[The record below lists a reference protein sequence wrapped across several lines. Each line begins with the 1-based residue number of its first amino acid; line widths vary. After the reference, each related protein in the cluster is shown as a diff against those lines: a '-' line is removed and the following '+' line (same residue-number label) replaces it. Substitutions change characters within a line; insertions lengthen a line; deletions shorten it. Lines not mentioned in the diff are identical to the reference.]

1 MNKNAIKKFAIEAR
15 KKLIASVSDRAGML
29 GITPE
34 GCSEP
39 VTKGTDFEVYKT
51 IAGTEITLGK
61 TQCEQ
66 RRKLKEQ
73 VESRGFE
80 AVVEEVAYTWFNRI
94 CAIRFMEVNDY
105 LPTRVRVLSSEKEG
119 KNEPDI
125 VTLALDVD
133 LDFTDKER
141 EYILDCKMGN
151 KLDELFKMLFIKQCN
166 KLSEIL
172 PELFEAT
179 EDYTE
184 MLLNISYTNKDDII
198 YMLVNQETGIPE
210 ADFNVSAIGEEGQPT
225 GQVEIIGWLYQYYNT
240 ELKDDTFAQLKKNIK
255 ISKERIPAATQLFT
269 PDWIVRYMVE
279 NSVGRLW
286 IEHLRAVD
294 PMVNEKEV
302 AEKFGW
308 KYYLPEAEQEADV
321 NVKLAEIRTSYKDLK
336 PEDITCIDPCMGS
349 GHILVAMFDVLMD
362 IYKSA
367 GYSERDAA
375 FEIVEHN
382 IHGLDI
388 DKRAYQL
395 AYFAVMMKGRGY
407 NRRFFSGRNGRMNYP
422 KVYAFQ
428 ESNSIDKEHLK
439 FMGSNLTEGERDLAL
454 SQIQEILESFI
465 DAREY
470 GSILKINTYNW
481 DLIERFIHSISEIKQ
496 MSFETLGL
504 ELTRKKIEDIIN
516 IAKCLGMK
524 YAVVVTNP
532 PYMGIGN
539 GNAKLNKYAK
549 DNYPNSKADLFAVF
563 IERCIEMNDMGG
575 FSSMITQHSW
585 MFISVYERCRR
596 EVVLND
602 IVSLVH
608 LGARAFEEIA
618 GEVVQTV
625 AFTRRKTVV
634 DQYLGTY
641 VRLTEGGSQVQK
653 EKMFLENKER
663 YFVNQNKFE
672 YIPGN
677 PIAYWVSQRAFAICN
692 REPVFEKYATTRAGM
707 ITGDNNKF
715 IRLWHEISNVKMG
728 IGCHSREE
736 AIFSKKKWFP
746 YNKGGEYRKW
756 YGNND
761 YVVNWENDGTYMRNY
776 KDDKGK
782 IPAHAFN
789 LEYIFKENITWSS
802 LSSYK
807 FAARYTDFGFLYDA
821 SGSFADVKTENLYY
835 TLAFLCSDV
844 TLFYLSAMNPT
855 LNFQKG
861 NISTLPFILDNT
873 RIREVSE
880 IAEKCVNI
888 SRDDWDSFETSWDF
902 KKHPL
907 LQYASFTPQEIAT
920 DKTRHISDMGLIRD
934 AYELW
939 KDKCESRFNQLKANE
954 EELNRIFIEIY
965 GLQDELTPD
974 VEDKD
979 VTVRKADLQRDIK
992 SLLSY
997 AVGCMFG
1004 RYSLDCEEIAYAGGG
1019 WNDSKYVTFIPD
1031 RDNCIPITDDEYSE
1045 DDIVGRLCEW
1055 LKKVYGADTL
1065 EENLDFIA
1073 NALGNKGKTSRET
1086 IREYFVND
1094 FMADHMRIYQKR
1106 PIYWLFDSGKANGF
1120 KALVYM
1126 HRYNADTVAKV
1137 RVDYLHNI
1145 QKSIEQARA
1154 SAEYLRDNGS
1164 GAEKAKATKLIT
1176 KYTKQLAEIH
1186 LYDEAMAHI
1195 ANQRIDIDLDDGVKV
1210 NYEKFQGV
1218 EVAQE
1223 GKKALKID
1231 LLAKIK

>member
-39 VTKGTDFEVYKT
+39 VSKGADFEVYKT

-61 TQCEQ
+61 SQCEQ

-73 VESRGFE
+73 VETRGFE

-125 VTLALDVD
+125 VTQAPDVD
-133 LDFTDKER
+133 LDFTDRER
-141 EYILDCKMGN
+141 ENILDCKMNN
-151 KLDELFKMLFIKQCN
+151 KLDDLFKMLFIKQCN
-166 KLSEIL
+166 KLSEFL

-198 YMLVNQETGIPE
+198 YMLVNLETGIPE
-210 ADFNVSAIGEEGQPT
+210 ADFNVSTIGEDGRPT

-240 ELKDDTFAQLKKNIK
+240 ELKDDTFAQLKKNVK

-279 NSVGRLW
+279 NSVGRIW

-294 PMVNEKEV
+294 SSVNEKEV
-302 AEKFGW
+302 AERFGW
-308 KYYLPEAEQEADV
+308 KYYLPEAEQEEDV
-321 NVKLAEIRTSYKDLK
+321 NIKLAEIRTSYKDLK

-375 FEIVEHN
+375 FEIVKHN

-395 AYFAVMMKGRGY
+395 AYFAVMMKARRY
-407 NRRFFSGRNGRMNYP
+407 NRRILTVGIAP
-422 KVYAFQ
+422 KLFAIK
-428 ESNSIDKEHLK
+428 ESNEIDNFTIEYFVDNDDELK
-439 FMGSNLTEGERDLAL
+439 KNVDTVINELK
-454 SQIQEILESFI
+454 
-465 DAREY
+465 DATEY
-470 GSILKINTYNW
+470 GSILKISEVDFELLYRRF
-481 DLIERFIHSISEIKQ
+481 DVIENDVHMYRGVALNMLLPIVKQ
-496 MSFETLGL
+496 AQVM
-504 ELTRKKIEDIIN
+504 
-516 IAKCLGMK
+516 AQK
-524 YAVVVTNP
+524 YKVVITNP
-532 PYMGIGN
+532 PYMGGN
-539 GNAKLNKYAK
+539 YSQKLS
-549 DNYPNSKADLFAVF
+549 NYLKEYYVDTKADFFSVF
-563 IERCIEMNDMGG
+563 MEKCMHLSNDYV
-575 FSSMITQHSW
+575 SMVTPESW
-585 MFISVYERCRR
+585 MFLYTYLGLRKRYITTMRC
-596 EVVLND
+596 VNC
-602 IVSLVH
+602 VH
-608 LGARAFEEIA
+608 LGMKAFEC
-618 GEVVQTV
+618 GFGTV
-625 AFTRRKTVV
+625 AFAFTKKRME
-634 DQYLGTY
+634 QYESKF
-641 VRLTEGGSQVQK
+641 VRLTDFSMEEKQYNLTK
-653 EKMFLENKER
+653 EKN
-663 YFVNQNKFE
+663 E
-672 YIPGN
+672 YVCSTEQFKLLPNEIM
-677 PIAYWVSQRAFAICN
+677 AYWCSLSFAKKLSEANPFGEYYELNPGI
-692 REPVFEKYATTRAGM
+692 K
-707 ITGDNNKF
+707 TGNNDLF
-715 IRLWHEISNVKMG
+715 LRLWQEVNFQKISYTPTEIDLKSG
-728 IGCHSREE
+728 QH
-736 AIFSKKKWFP
+736 KWYF
-746 YNKGGEYRKW
+746 YNKGGGYRKW
-756 YGNND
+756 YGGYE
-761 YVVNWENDGTYMRNY
+761 YVVDFENNAQNIRNRVSKDTYRLRNPENY
-776 KDDKGK
+776 FIKGILWPLIGNDKFSSRYLPSNVLSDITSNTIHFHGDYHYE
-782 IPAHAFN
+782 AMAFMN
-789 LEYIFKENITWSS
+789 SSIFNMI
-802 LSSYK
+802 L
-807 FAARYTDFGFLYDA
+807 
-821 SGSFADVKTENLYY
+821 N
-835 TLAFLCSDV
+835 
-844 TLFYLSAMNPT
+844 MINPT
-855 LNFQKG
+855 VSYPIDSIYKVPYNPTDDSAVKLLVID
-861 NISTLPFILDNT
+861 NISL
-873 RIREVSE
+873 
-880 IAEKCVNI
+880 AQQA
-888 SRDDWDSFETSWDF
+888 WDSFETSWDF

-907 LQYASFTPQEIAT
+907 VQCASFTSQEIAT
-920 DKTRHISDMGLIRD
+920 DEEKHISDMGLIRD

-939 KDKCESRFNQLKANE
+939 NDKCESSFNQLKANE
-954 EELNRIFIEIY
+954 EELNRIFIDIY

-979 VTVRKADLQRDIK
+979 VTIRKADLQREIK

-1004 RYSLDCEEIAYAGGG
+1004 RYSLDCEGIAYAGGE
-1019 WNDSKYVTFIPD
+1019 WDDSKYETFNPD
-1031 RDNCIPITDDEYSE
+1031 KDNCIPITDDEYSE

-1055 LKKVYGADTL
+1055 LKKVYGAETL

-1073 NALGNKGKTSRET
+1073 KALGNKGKTSRET

-1145 QKSIEQARA
+1145 QKSIEQAKL

-1195 ANQRIDIDLDDGVKV
+1195 ASQRIDIDLDDGVKV

-1223 GKKALKID
+1223 GKKALKVD

>member
-1 MNKNAIKKFAIEAR
+1 MECVIGLQYNHNHDGITEDRSMNKNAIKKFAIEAR

-39 VTKGTDFEVYKT
+39 VTKGADFEVYKT
-51 IAGTEITLGK
+51 IAGTEVTLSK

-73 VESRGFE
+73 VETRGFE

-125 VTLALDVD
+125 VTQAPDVD

-141 EYILDCKMGN
+141 EYILDCKMNN
-151 KLDELFKMLFIKQCN
+151 KLDDLFKMLFIKQCN

-210 ADFNVSAIGEEGQPT
+210 SDFNVSTIGEDGQPT

-294 PMVNEKEV
+294 PTVNEKEV

-321 NVKLAEIRTSYKDLK
+321 NMKLAEIRTSYKDLK

-407 NRRFFSGRNGRMNYP
+407 NRRFFFGRNGVAHCP

-428 ESNSIDKEHLK
+428 ESNSINIEHLK
-439 FMGSNLTEGERDLAL
+439 FMGANLTESDRSTAL
-454 SQIQEILESFI
+454 SQIKEILEKFI

-470 GSILKINTYNW
+470 GSILKIKPYNW
-481 DLIERFIHSISEIKQ
+481 EVIERFLHSISEIEQ

-504 ELTRKKIEDIIN
+504 EFTRKKIEDIIN

-532 PYMGIGN
+532 PYMGISN

-549 DNYPNSKADLFAVF
+549 DYYPNSKADLFAVF
-563 IERCIEMNDMGG
+563 IERCMEMNDMGG

-585 MFISVYERCRR
+585 MFISVYERCRKD
-596 EVVLND
+596 VVLND

-625 AFTRRKTVV
+625 AFTRRKTRF
-634 DQYLGTY
+634 DKYLGTY
-641 VRLTEGGSQVQK
+641 VRLVNGNSQSQK

-663 YFVNQNKFE
+663 YYVCQNKFE

-677 PIAYWVSQRAFAICN
+677 PIAYWAKEGICSAFVKGVPLGELSIVRN
-692 REPVFEKYATTRAGM
+692 GM
-707 ITGDNNKF
+707 KTGNNAQF
-715 IRLWHEISNVKMG
+715 IRLWWEVDRSKIMFN
-728 IGCHSREE
+728 
-736 AIFSKKKWFP
+736 AINSEMAVASGKKWFP
-746 YNKGGEYRKW
+746 YNKGGEARKW

-761 YVVNWENDGTYMRNY
+761 YVINWENSGYEIFGNAKAEGRNVQDYPQDLKFTKSGTWSLINTGKPTFRYKEGNLSDIAGMSFYLGGERTLYYLGFCNSNIAAQILELIAPTINY
-776 KDDKGK
+776 QAGDIARLPIIYDERCCEEITK
-782 IPAHAFN
+782 
-789 LEYIFKENITWSS
+789 LVQENIE
-802 LSSYK
+802 LSK
-807 FAARYTDFGFLYDA
+807 QAWDEF
-821 SGSFADVKTENLYY
+821 
-835 TLAFLCSDV
+835 
-844 TLFYLSAMNPT
+844 
-855 LNFQKG
+855 
-861 NISTLPFILDNT
+861 
-873 RIREVSE
+873 E
-880 IAEKCVNI
+880 I
-888 SRDDWDSFETSWDF
+888 SWDYTSS
-902 KKHPL
+902 PL
-907 LQYASFTPQEIAT
+907 LCGENSIKE
-920 DKTRHISDMGLIRD
+920 
-934 AYELW
+934 AYEKW
-939 KDKCESRFNQLKANE
+939 KKVCLERFMKVQNNE
-954 EELNRIFIEIY
+954 RRINELFVEIY
-965 GLQDELTPD
+965 GLHGEIDTDLSDDEVFITIPSEKMAIENL
-974 VEDKD
+974 
-979 VTVRKADLQRDIK
+979 I
-992 SLLSY
+992 SY
-997 AVGCMFG
+997 AVGCVFG
-1004 RYSLDCEEIAYAGGG
+1004 RYHVDGECITEDITTLIDM
-1019 WNDSKYVTFIPD
+1019 
-1031 RDNCIPITDDEYSE
+1031 DNCIPITDDEYFE
-1045 DDIVGRLCEW
+1045 DDIVG
-1055 LKKVYGADTL
+1055 KIVMFL
-1065 EENLDFIA
+1065 EKTFGKDMLAYNLDYIA
-1073 NALGNKGKTSRET
+1073 QILDPKGGNPYQV
-1086 IREYFVND
+1086 IRQYMLND
-1094 FMADHMRIYQKR
+1094 FYKMHCSQYSTSGSGKR
-1106 PIYWLFDSGKANGF
+1106 PIYWMFESGKENGF
-1120 KALVYM
+1120 KCLIYM
-1126 HRYNADTVAKV
+1126 QRYNNELVGKI
-1137 RVDYLHNI
+1137 RVDYLHKT
-1145 QKSIEQARA
+1145 QKAIEQAKA
-1154 SAEYLRDNGS
+1154 SAEYIKENASNGID
-1164 GAEKAKATKLIT
+1164 KANATKKIT
-1176 KYTKQLAEIH
+1176 KYTKQLAELQ

-1195 ANQRIDIDLDDGVKV
+1195 ASQRIDIDLDDGVKV